1 MSSLSSPDDTELDE
15 PGSLGWRT
23 RVAGGDP
30 AVVAEEAKPTVYN
43 LNLKVSPVLMRE
55 INRLAVDRDQH
66 YSEWI
71 RSTLISVVF
80 ASTGIDPEVLR
91 GGLSTPRRHR
101 GAVPR
106 R

>member
-1 MSSLSSPDDTELDE
+1 MSSLSSLDDDGLDE
-15 PGSLGWRT
+15 PSAPGWRT

-30 AVVAEEAKPTVYN
+30 EVVAEQAKPTVYN
-43 LNLKVSPVLMRE
+43 LNLKVSPALMRE
-55 INRLAVDRDQH
+55 INRLAVDKDQH

-71 RSTLISVVF
+71 RSTLISVVY
-80 ASTGIDPEVLR
+80 ASTGIDPDTLR